1 MNKFIM
7 KILLAFYVTL
17 ASTMN
22 ILSLWN
28 LPPYGD
34 DSDTSSFLDSLDNDA
49 GRYIVKGVLTLFM
62 LFMIILS
69 MLNISKM
76 NEIVLMSAD

>member
-1 MNKFIM
+1 MNNFVM

-34 DSDTSSFLDSLDNDA
+34 KTDTSTFLDSLDNDA
-49 GRYIVKGVLTLFM
+49 GRYIVKGILTLFM
-62 LFMIILS
+62 LFMIVLS

-76 NEIVLMSAD
+76 KDFILLSHD